1 MLSAMTAVESSD
13 DLLATAAGSAR
24 PGMTR
29 MRRAGTWSP
38 RRRDSSPVEM
48 RAMRSRSVSGL
59 LKEADGSNTVLGTRD
74 AFSTG
79 AGVLVGLSLF
89 ARNHSEFL
97 AGSTVL
103 LLLLRA
109 LSTPEVLDMETQFS
123 NYRLYVPR
131 SMIRVV
137 HLACVWPLL
146 WTGMWMIASASRWAL
161 MLTMFYV
168 IFYVLAERSVVG
180 LTSAALVAGVYASS
194 LVVIKHID
202 SPFEW
207 GAWIHVALWVLQ
219 FVVEVSVEG
228 WANTLHVLNL
238 LRGHLLQVIL
248 MTPLFTTIEI
258 FLALGFRKD
267 FARRVRT
274 KVAGLRREMEM
285 ENARCQ
291 EF

>member
-1 MLSAMTAVESSD
+1 MRGVTRSDEGFAGGMLVGGRGDVAM
-13 DLLATAAGSAR
+13 L
-24 PGMTR
+24 GMR
-29 MRRAGTWSP
+29 SERK
-38 RRRDSSPVEM
+38 
-48 RAMRSRSVSGL
+48 RSRSTSGL

-79 AGVLVGLSLF
+79 AGVLIGLSLF
-89 ARNHSEFL
+89 ARNHSDFL

-131 SMIRVV
+131 SFIRFV

-146 WTGMWMIASASRWAL
+146 WTGMWMIASSSRWAF

-168 IFYVLAERSVVG
+168 VFYVLAERSIVG

-194 LVVIKHID
+194 LVVIKQID
-202 SPFEW
+202 NPFET
-207 GAWIHVALWVLQ
+207 GAWIHVALWALQ

-228 WANTLHVLNL
+228 WVNTFHVLNL
-238 LRGHLLQVIL
+238 MRRHLLQIIL

-267 FARRVRT
+267 FARKVRANVT
-274 KVAGLRREMEM
+274 GMRRELKSEM
-285 ENARCQ
+285 HED
-291 EF
+291 